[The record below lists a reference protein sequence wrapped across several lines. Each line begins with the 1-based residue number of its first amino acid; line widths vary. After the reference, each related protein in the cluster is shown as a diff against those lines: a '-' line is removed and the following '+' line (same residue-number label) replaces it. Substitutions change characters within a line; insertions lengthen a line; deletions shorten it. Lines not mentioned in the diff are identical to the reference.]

1 MNRINILCIIFFTT
15 LVAAFNSV
23 SAEGTNRNYPDMGQM
38 QEFLKGTGISE
49 EQIKQMEGIMGNAAG
64 KQAEHDAAILG
75 KEEQEFEATYG
86 SNPTARLEING
97 IIYTLKVTECKKLGN
112 GVLKINAKQPPG
124 KDDVKLG
131 VSCCKAGLSGGG
143 GSIFAP
149 EGLTDGI
156 PSDGNFDG
164 KTYTWEGKVEFD
176 GPDPE
181 PYVKI
186 ALSCEGII

>member
-1 MNRINILCIIFFTT
+1 MILFATMMT
-15 LVAAFNSV
+15 VFNSI
-23 SAEGTNRNYPDMGQM
+23 SAEGANKNYPDMGQM

-49 EQIKQMEGIMGNAAG
+49 EQIKQMEGIMGDAAG

-75 KEEQEFEATYG
+75 KEEQEFEAAYG
-86 SNPTARLEING
+86 SNPVARLGINE
-97 IIYTLKVTECKKLGN
+97 IIYTLRVTECKKLAN
-112 GVLKINAKQPPG
+112 GAFKINAKQPPG

-131 VSCCKAGLSGGG
+131 VSCCRAGLSGGG

-156 PSDGNFDG
+156 PSDGNLDG
-164 KTYTWEGKVEFD
+164 KTHTWEGRVEFD

-181 PYVKI
+181 LYV
-186 ALSCEGII
+186 